1 MKSAQYLEKVRHL
14 EWLRGIEKDYESR
27 IEFFG
32 KAGQDLT
39 IEAISYSYRGPG
51 RTIQLNP
58 HRSIDMAFI
67 FAAFNDALRRLR
79 EEIAGLEEELKS
91 VTVEL

>member
-14 EWLRGIEKDYESR
+14 EWLKGIAKDYAAR
-27 IEFFG
+27 IDFLG

-39 IEAISYSYRGPG
+39 IEAIGYTYHGPG

-67 FAAFNDALRRLR
+67 LAAFNDALRRLR

>member
-1 MKSAQYLEKVRHL
+1 MKQAVYLQKVRHL
-14 EWLRGIEKDYESR
+14 EWLKGIAKDYAAR
-27 IEFFG
+27 IDFLG

-39 IEAISYSYRGPG
+39 IEAIGYTYHGPG
-51 RTIQLNP
+51 TIQLNP